1 LFRTLLKKR
10 DFYAGGLMTLLGA
23 AITLNSTTYSTGTL
37 MHMGPGMFPFI
48 LGIVLTF
55 IGVLILGTALVTPLS
70 DDEAILPKN
79 REWRGWGCILAG
91 PILFIIFGEFF
102 GMVAGTFACVFVSAL
117 GDRTATLKSSLVLA
131 ACVTFFG
138 VLLFSYVLQLPF
150 PMFRWGH
157 S

>member
-131 ACVTFFG
+131 AGVTFFG